1 MSALK
6 SDLICE
12 IIRKSQTNLLKKKS
26 GGNGVNGDCN
36 EQLILQWIKNNAK
49 SYRDYYCDQLSHC
62 STAELGDLL
71 KELQDSMKDLND
83 LLINAPSY
91 EEKV

>member
-12 IIRKSQTNLLKKKS
+12 IIRKSQTNLLKKKT
-26 GGNGVNGDCN
+26 GDNGDCN
-36 EQLILQWIKNNAK
+36 EQLVLHWVKNNAK

-62 STAELGDLL
+62 STSELGVIL
-71 KELQDSMKDLND
+71 KELQESMKDLND
-83 LLINAPSY
+83 LLINSPSFV
-91 EEKV
+91 EKV